1 MKKLISAVL
10 AASLAA
16 SVLTTGAWAAGQA
29 EVDTNPNYVEG
40 EAIVC
45 INGGADALY
54 RANRSRSAGFEV
66 ETLME
71 IPSEPQGKA
80 RSASNQ
86 AEQSLVLVKSQQ
98 DTRDLIAELENN
110 PMVAYAEPN
119 YYVEPYNSPTDPYYD
134 YQWALDNKMD
144 NGEESG
150 RATVDANL
158 NQAWNQMDNTTTDT
172 PVGGIGF
179 RR

>member
-1 MKKLISAVL
+1 MCIRDS
-10 AASLAA
+10 
-16 SVLTTGAWAAGQA
+16 
-29 EVDTNPNYVEG
+29 PNYVEG

-45 INGGADALY
+45 VNGGADALY

-98 DTRDLIAELENN
+98 DTQDLIEELENN

-134 YQWALDNKMD
+134 YH
-144 NGEESG
+144 
-150 RATVDANL
+150 
-158 NQAWNQMDNTTTDT
+158 
-172 PVGGIGF
+172 P
-179 RR
+179 